1 VYAGFLRCDFEKPFY
16 TTCGFVEVCAG
27 ESKGSVRKSV
37 IYFLVAL
44 ILLPLGLAFV
54 PRVSS
59 QSQAPDV
66 KILSYNYYIDSA
78 GFFDVVGEVKNVG
91 STTLTSVII
100 AGSVYS
106 GVIDVGDTYAPIGVE
121 PVLANYLL
129 PQQQAPFYM
138 TFYAPNS
145 QTGVQTWSSI
155 DITNVSLSVV
165 QASATSSY
173 PYPDLEVTG
182 VTTSIGTGSNA
193 GAYFVNGYIQ
203 NTGTQTAQNITVLGT
218 FYDSKGDTVG
228 VGNSNTTAS
237 LSPSAKAPFILPAWD
252 INDSALGTH
261 KITSYSFLI
270 LVQDPIYNSSLQG
283 APPTVTP
290 YPNAGL
296 SSSTPVSSPTS
307 SPAPSSSS
315 SPTSSSSLGGKTNSS
330 NLFNPTLIAII
341 AVVAV
346 VAVVGAAVGLRKNK
360 QPHIST
366 KEKIKPKRSE
376 PTNEPIKPKPK
387 SKPKPSELTRERRV
401 QSKPRESTK
410 EKIKRRRRENS

>member
-1 VYAGFLRCDFEKPFY
+1 LKNRFIVQ
-16 TTCGFVEVCAG
+16 CGFVEPCKG
-27 ESKGSVRKSV
+27 ESKGFMRKSV
-37 IYFLVAL
+37 ICFLVAL
-44 ILLPLGLAFV
+44 TLLPLGLAFV

-59 QSQAPDV
+59 QSQAPDI

-78 GFFDVVGEVKNVG
+78 GFFDVVGEVKNMG

-106 GVIDVGDTYAPIGVE
+106 EGMEVGDTYAPIGVE
-121 PVLANYLL
+121 PMVVNYLL

-145 QTGVQTWSSI
+145 QVTSQTSWSSI
-155 DITNVSLSVV
+155 AISNVYLSVAHAAV
-165 QASATSSY
+165 TSNY
-173 PYPDLEVTG
+173 TYPDLDVTG

-193 GAYFVNGYIQ
+193 GAYFVNGYVQ
-203 NTGTQTAQNITVLGT
+203 NTGAQTAQNVTVLGT

-252 INDSALGTH
+252 INDSELGPY

-270 LVQDPIYNSSLQG
+270 LVQDPILQG
-283 APPTVTP
+283 TPPTVTP

-296 SSSTPVSSPTS
+296 SSSNPTSSPTS
-307 SPAPSSSS
+307 SPPSSSS
-315 SPTSSSSLGGKTNSS
+315 SSPSSSNSLGGKNNLS
-330 NLFNPTLIAII
+330 NLFNPSLIAII

-346 VAVVGAAVGLRKNK
+346 VAVVGVAVGLRKNK
-360 QPHIST
+360 QSHIST
-366 KEKIKPKRSE
+366 MEKIKPKPSE
-376 PTNEPIKPKPK
+376 LTKETIKEPIKPKPK
-387 SKPKPSELTRERRV
+387 PKPKPSELIRERRV

-410 EKIKRRRRENS
+410 EKIKRRRREKS